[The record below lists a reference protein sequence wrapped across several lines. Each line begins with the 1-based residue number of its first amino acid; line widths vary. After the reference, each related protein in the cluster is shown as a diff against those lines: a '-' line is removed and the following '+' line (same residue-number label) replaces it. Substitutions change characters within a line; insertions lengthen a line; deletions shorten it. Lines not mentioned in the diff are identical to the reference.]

1 MTEIDL
7 HSRPALAPHVRLQV
21 DPVSGNPVLLFSEGV
36 LILNDTAHEI
46 VQRCDGRA
54 TVRKIAAQLGAE
66 YEIDEA
72 TLQADALECL
82 RDLVGR
88 NLVVLK

>member
-1 MTEIDL
+1 MTDL
-7 HSRPALAPHVRLQV
+7 DLNSRPALSPHVRLQV
-21 DPVSGNPVLLFSEGV
+21 DPVSGSPVLLYSEGV
-36 LILNDTAHEI
+36 LVLNDTAHEI

-54 TVRKIAAQLGAE
+54 TVQEIAAQLGAE

-72 TLQADALECL
+72 TVQADALECL
-82 RDLVGR
+82 RDLLAR